1 MSTEFCSQ
9 EAGADPLS
17 PPPSEAPRFDPVLA
31 TWVLSRYADVLAA
44 LREPRLSP
52 ISADSKDRP
61 AVANQAEQVHIRAE
75 LIGAFS
81 ASRVAE
87 WQAQIQPLAHGMLG
101 VLGTDRPVDLVREF
115 AQPWSLR
122 VAAMVTGADSV
133 DCEPLADLARQVSA
147 AAAEPW
153 DPELQSAAA
162 AASTELE
169 KKLEGGMPMR
179 APAFVALSHTLPS
192 FLANAWLTLYRHPS
206 ELARLRE
213 DSAVMPSA
221 IQELLR
227 YAGLARTVWRLA
239 TTDFDLTGIPI
250 AEGERVMLMLA
261 SANRDRAQFPEP
273 DRLDFTRGGA
283 GQLALGAG
291 SHSCVGGLLIRMA
304 ASVAT
309 DAFIHNFAA
318 IDMSAPIQWRGGSG
332 FRSPASLY
340 ALRVSEP

>member
-1 MSTEFCSQ
+1 MSTDFCSQ
-9 EAGADPLS
+9 EGGVDPLS

-52 ISADSKDRP
+52 ISPDSKDRP
-61 AVANQAEQVHIRAE
+61 AVANQAEQVHIRAQ
-75 LIGAFS
+75 LMHAFS
-81 ASRVAE
+81 GSRVAE
-87 WQAQIQPLAHGMLG
+87 WLARIQPVACRILG
-101 VLGTDRPVDLVREF
+101 ALGTDRPVDLVREF

-122 VAAMVTGADSV
+122 VAAIVTGADSV
-133 DCEPLADLARQVSA
+133 DCEALADLARQVSA
-147 AAAEPW
+147 AAAEPR
-153 DPELQSAAA
+153 DPELQRAAA

-169 KKLEGGMPMR
+169 KRLAGGMPMR
-179 APAFVALSHTLPS
+179 APAFVALSHTLPC

-213 DSAVMPSA
+213 DSAVMPNA
-221 IQELLR
+221 IHELLR
-227 YAGLARTVWRLA
+227 YAGLARTAWRLA
-239 TTDFDLTGIPI
+239 TTDLDLSGIRIPQ
-250 AEGERVMLMLA
+250 GERLMLMLA
-261 SANRDRAQFPEP
+261 SANRDPAQFPEP
-273 DRLDFTRGGA
+273 DRLDFERGAA

-309 DAFIHNFAA
+309 DAFIHNFAVA
-318 IDMSAPIQWRGGSG
+318 DMSVPIEWRGGSG

-340 ALRVSEP
+340 ALRVSKP

>member
-1 MSTEFCSQ
+1 MSKDFCSH
-9 EAGADPLS
+9 ENGADPLS

-31 TWVLSRYADVLAA
+31 AWVMSRYADVLAA
-44 LREPRLSP
+44 LREPRLLP
-52 ISADSKDRP
+52 ISADRQDRP
-61 AVANQAEQVHIRAE
+61 AVASQAEQVHIRAK
-75 LIGAFS
+75 LIQAFS

-87 WQAQIQPLAHGMLG
+87 WQAQIQPLAHRILG
-101 VLGTDRPVDLVREF
+101 ILGTDRPVDLVREF

-122 VAAMVTGADSV
+122 VAAIVTGADSV

-147 AAAEPW
+147 AAAEPR

-162 AASTELE
+162 AASGELE
-169 KKLEGGMPMR
+169 TRLEGGMPMR
-179 APAFVALSHTLPS
+179 APAFVALSQTLPC

-213 DSAVMPSA
+213 DSALMPGA

-239 TTDFDLTGIPI
+239 TTDLDLSGIRI
-250 AEGERVMLMLA
+250 AEGERVVLMLA
-261 SANRDRAQFPEP
+261 SANRDPAQFPQP

-304 ASVAT
+304 ASLAT

-318 IDMSAPIQWRGGSG
+318 ADMSVPIEWRGGSG
-332 FRSPASLY
+332 FRSPAPLY
-340 ALRVSEP
+340 ALRVSKP